1 MSDEALPL
9 CTAMVLTILRILP
22 RSSFMSATEVEK
34 RLAAE
39 GIAVHVRTLQ
49 RTLKIMCETPV
60 YGVERNTATRPFGY
74 RLAAPVTIASA
85 RLSPRDALLMR
96 LSEESLAAALL
107 LHPSGREGEDA
118 QELLNERFA
127 RLKEREERRR
137 VAVIPDL
144 PLLTPP
150 RLLPEVL
157 DAVATA
163 LYRNARLSFSYRG
176 DDKTEHDLVAS
187 PLGVVHHCVRLHLFY
202 LTPDGK
208 VRHVPMHRLTRAEVL
223 AVPAVRPKKF
233 LLSEAAK
240 TLPVPQDGKNPVR
253 LTFQFTNP
261 ALARMLAETPFG
273 PHQRI
278 ARTDDGAYTLSVI
291 LRDSPRIYAWLALW
305 KETGGITNAKVESLA
320 QKN

>member
-1 MSDEALPL
+1 M
-9 CTAMVLTILRILP
+9 TA
-22 RSSFMSATEVEK
+22 VELAK

-39 GIAVHVRTLQ
+39 GVAVQLRTLQ
-49 RTLKIMCETPV
+49 RTLKIMSETPV
-60 YGVERNTATRPFGY
+60 YGVERNAEHKPYGY
-74 RLAAPVTIASA
+74 RLAASSTLASSK
-85 RLSPRDALLMR
+85 LSPRDALLLR

-107 LHPSGREGEDA
+107 LRLSEEEGEEA
-118 QELLNERFA
+118 QETLNERFD
-127 RLKEREERRR
+127 RLKDREARRR

-163 LYRNARLSFSYRG
+163 LHRNAKLVFSYR
-176 DDKTEHDLVAS
+176 DDDNVEHDVVAS

-202 LTPDGK
+202 LPRDGK
-208 VRHVPMHRLTRAEVL
+208 VRHVPMHRLTRAEAL
-223 AVPAVRPKKF
+223 AEPAARPRNF
-233 LLSEAAK
+233 CLAEAAK
-240 TLPVPQDGKNPVR
+240 TLPVPQDGKKPVR
-253 LTFQFTNP
+253 LSFDFTSQ

-278 ARTDDGAYTLSVI
+278 ARTNAGTYSLSVI
-291 LRDSPRIYAWLALW
+291 LRDSPRIYAWIALW
-305 KETGGITNAKVESLA
+305 KETGGITNAKVETLA

>member
-9 CTAMVLTILRILP
+9 CTALVLTILRILP
-22 RSSFMSATEVEK
+22 RSSFMSATEVAK

-39 GIAVHVRTLQ
+39 GISVHVRTLQ

-60 YGVERNTATRPFGY
+60 YGVERNASTRPFGY

-150 RLLPEVL
+150 RLLPDVL

-163 LYRNARLSFSYRG
+163 LY
-176 DDKTEHDLVAS
+176 
-187 PLGVVHHCVRLHLFY
+187 
-202 LTPDGK
+202 
-208 VRHVPMHRLTRAEVL
+208 
-223 AVPAVRPKKF
+223 
-233 LLSEAAK
+233 
-240 TLPVPQDGKNPVR
+240 
-253 LTFQFTNP
+253 
-261 ALARMLAETPFG
+261 
-273 PHQRI
+273 
-278 ARTDDGAYTLSVI
+278 
-291 LRDSPRIYAWLALW
+291 
-305 KETGGITNAKVESLA
+305 
-320 QKN
+320 